1 MESRYCN
8 TGRIPSNYFLRF
20 SPRQIKD
27 FLYFTF
33 ARLSPRKSNYVPQP
47 VGRIRT
53 FFLDLRCSNYK
64 LKSPSNEKD
73 IMVISLRICIASVTI
88 CGIFW

>member
-27 FLYFTF
+27 FLYLDPERFGWLVES
-33 ARLSPRKSNYVPQP
+33 AILNLSVRYATLISWD
-47 VGRIRT
+47 RIFKIERPHSMNI
-53 FFLDLRCSNYK
+53 LYH
-64 LKSPSNEKD
+64 EKD
-73 IMVISLRICIASVTI
+73 YPKIQNQ
-88 CGIFW
+88 